1 MLERIFSQERTRL
14 EKSVI
19 SNYLSNEKIY
29 DEIKVSNKFAGIIGK
44 INLYESEFDK
54 SKIKDLFLS
63 PFNVQK
69 SSETI
74 DIIENKEVEN
84 HLEEKEHEDDSK
96 KQHKDNA

>member
-1 MLERIFSQERTRL
+1 MGAY
-14 EKSVI
+14 I
-19 SNYLSNEKIY
+19 SHKK
-29 DEIKVSNKFAGIIGK
+29 DDIKVSNKFAGNIGK

-74 DIIENKEVEN
+74 DIIENKEVEK
-84 HLEEKEHEDDSK
+84 HSEEKEHEEGTGGGSSQAERNQDMEDS
-96 KQHKDNA
+96 NAKA